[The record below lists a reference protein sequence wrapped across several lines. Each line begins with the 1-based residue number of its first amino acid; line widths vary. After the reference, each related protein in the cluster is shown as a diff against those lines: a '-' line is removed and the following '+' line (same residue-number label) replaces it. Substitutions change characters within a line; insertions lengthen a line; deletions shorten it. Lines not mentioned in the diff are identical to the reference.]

1 MRRGYGDRLSQTMH
15 NMLATATFF
24 GNDVDARMVSLATMN
39 LMLRGLP
46 DVHIVRRNVLTTTLD
61 RTERAEAGLPLDGF
75 SVVLANPPFS
85 GKIDKDRIVDDVKV
99 GTTTATEIL
108 CCSARPARIR
118 SCAAS

>member
-46 DVHIVRRNVLTTTLD
+46 DVHIVRRNVLTM
-61 RTERAEAGLPLDGF
+61 PLDGF